1 MSAAKMAG
9 AIAGMPVPFAGSVA
23 GAMSSQFPE
32 MVCKCSLSLSVY
44 LYVCRS
50 VYSLS
55 VFFVACLYI
64 CLVAILATHSF
75 YYTQSNPNY
84 SQSTPN
90 QPQSTAI
97 LHPYIANLHLIT
109 AKLTPSTPNHTHLL
123 GRLHWSVQRD
133 DGLRARRRRQS
144 CL

>member
-44 LYVCRS
+44 LYVCLS

-55 VFFVACLYI
+55 VLLRCLSIYLS
-64 CLVAILATHSF
+64 CSDLS
-75 YYTQSNPNY
+75 YTF
-84 SQSTPN
+84 
-90 QPQSTAI
+90 I
-97 LHPYIANLHLIT
+97 LHPH
-109 AKLTPSTPNHTHLL
+109 
-123 GRLHWSVQRD
+123 
-133 DGLRARRRRQS
+133 
-144 CL
+144 

>member
-32 MVCKCSLSLSVY
+32 MVCKCPLSLSLCISVCVS
-44 LYVCRS
+44 VCRS

-97 LHPYIANLHLIT
+97 LHPYIANLHLII
-109 AKLTPSTPNHTHLL
+109 LPN
-123 GRLHWSVQRD
+123 
-133 DGLRARRRRQS
+133 
-144 CL
+144 